1 MLERCSYMNHLGEW
15 FNFGSESGVYVNYND
30 LRDFQFSVDSNSN
43 RIRKLSRNQIV
54 SKTLPLVIFT
64 DPEKA
69 DEIKNRLYEIM
80 AKDSVKTS
88 YGRIY
93 VGRCYYQCYMSG
105 SEKSNYLNSKEET
118 NINIEL
124 STDQPYWIREVRK
137 DFDPSNLEVTNRV
150 GEARVGYAMVSGI
163 PQNAPDGTLDD
174 ASIGAVLENTF
185 WDSCDCDILIY
196 GPAESPYVMIGNNV
210 YSVNVSVPDGQILQ
224 INTKLKQIWL
234 YNENM
239 QPSNVFDLRNKRYNT
254 FQKVPAGYN
263 RVVWNGTYKIAITL
277 LEEWDEPIWT

>member
-1 MLERCSYMNHLGEW
+1 MNHLGEW

-64 DPEKA
+64 DSEKA

-93 VGRCYYQCYMSG
+93 IGRCYYQCYMSG
-105 SEKSNYLNSKEET
+105 SEKSNYLNSKGET
-118 NINIEL
+118 NISIEL

-174 ASIGAVLENTF
+174 ATIGAVLENTF

-196 GPAESPYVMIGNNV
+196 GPAENPYVMIGNNV
-210 YSVNVSVPDGQILQ
+210 YSVSVNVPKGYILQ

-234 YNENM
+234 YDHNM
-239 QPSNVFDLRNKRYNT
+239 QPSNVFNLRNKKYNT
-254 FQKVPAGYN
+254 FQKVSAGYN

-277 LEEWDEPIWT
+277 LEERDEPIWT